1 MCMSNKFPGDT
12 VAAGLGTMPAGLKE
26 KFDVELT
33 ANICFY
39 REKETGERTMRRWI
53 ITSLLETYHRQWG
66 REGISRL
73 TSLTYF
79 KEKETDPKK
88 MNDLS
93 EVNPQDT
100 RGMFAGGPQMTCT
113 KLSISLFIMIPNW
126 TYFHQQ

>member
-1 MCMSNKFPGDT
+1 MCMSNTFPGDT
-12 VAAGLGTMPAGLKE
+12 VAAGLGTTPAGLKE
-26 KFDVELT
+26 NFDVELT

-39 REKETGERTMRRWI
+39 TEKETGERTMRWWI
-53 ITSLLETYHRQWG
+53 ISLLETYHRQWG

-93 EVNPQDT
+93 EVNPQGA
-100 RGMFAGGPQMTCT
+100 RGMFARGPQMTCT

-126 TYFHQQ
+126 TYFQQQ